1 MSTDASV
8 EHVAASS
15 PDHTSAHEIRITAH
29 GKMQAWVDF
38 ALRFFED
45 NDARPLTLHTLP
57 ATTSGTKKKCGI
69 PNSTLLVPRL
79 ASVVEI
85 IKREYL
91 KKLDTSLADGSGSLS
106 GLYQYNELGE
116 AISSNDGSEAVDS
129 EEQRSL
135 AISHALSGKKFPKL
149 RQKSAFM
156 KITLCRAPLPDLATR
171 QGITYQK
178 PAVRRLTKTAKARA
192 KKRMRREAQP
202 NA

>member
-1 MSTDASV
+1 M
-8 EHVAASS
+8 
-15 PDHTSAHEIRITAH
+15 
-29 GKMQAWVDF
+29 
-38 ALRFFED
+38 
-45 NDARPLTLHTLP
+45 TLHTLP
-57 ATTSGTKKKCGI
+57 ATTSGPPPPESKNDTEEVADPAGQQGTKKKCGI

-79 ASVVEI
+79 VSVVEI

-135 AISHALSGKKFPKL
+135 AISHALSGKKLYVDSFLTPETPRSYMTDLCQTSPKL

-171 QGITYQK
+171 QGITCVQ
-178 PAVRRLTKTAKARA
+178 R
-192 KKRMRREAQP
+192 
-202 NA
+202 